1 MQVKD
6 VMTTRPHYLGESA
19 SIREVAEAMRDN
31 SSGFEPLMDDNK
43 VIAVV
48 TDRDLVVNGIAD
60 NADVNAPATSVASE
74 RVLYIYQEDSVEE
87 ALANM
92 AEQQVQRLLVLDS
105 EERLLVLDSEEDKQ
119 LVGILTVSDI
129 AQKCEDME
137 LTEQLAAA
145 VSRYH

>member
-6 VMTTRPHYLGESA
+6 VMTTRPHYLGETA
-19 SIREVAEAMRDN
+19 TIREVAEAMRDN

-60 NADVNAPATSVASE
+60 NADVDAPATSVASE

-92 AEQQVQRLLVLDS
+92 AEQQVQ
-105 EERLLVLDSEEDKQ
+105 RLLVLDSEEDKQ